1 MGAVD
6 TVVIISTFGG
16 ILYNLF
22 ILLFGVPFFFF
33 FFGFIFFDFFVIRGS
48 GLKP

>member
-1 MGAVD
+1 M
-6 TVVIISTFGG
+6 VIISTFGG

-22 ILLFGVPFFFF
+22 ILLFSVLFFFLF
-33 FFGFIFFDFFVIRGS
+33 FFGFIFFFDFFVIRGS